1 MKQWVHYN
9 CEIPLMPK
17 LNNNLKVWRE
27 AGCGLE
33 IFNGKFLGAGG
44 LVPAQWRQLV
54 GVTILRMEA
63 EGEGRHHSHLR
74 EVRLPALLHFCS
86 SNKVEQCGFFKQC
99 GFLTVWIF

>member
-1 MKQWVHYN
+1 
-9 CEIPLMPK
+9 
-17 LNNNLKVWRE
+17 
-27 AGCGLE
+27 
-33 IFNGKFLGAGG
+33 
-44 LVPAQWRQLV
+44 V